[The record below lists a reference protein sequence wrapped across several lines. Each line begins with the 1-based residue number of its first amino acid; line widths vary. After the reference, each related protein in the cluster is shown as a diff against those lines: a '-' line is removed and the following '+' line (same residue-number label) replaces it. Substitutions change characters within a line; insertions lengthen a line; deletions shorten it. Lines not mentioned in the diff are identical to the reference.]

1 LIGVPSAADK
11 GGVQQTFFPSDRVA
25 RSLTLSTM
33 AFALSSGVFY
43 TVSALYFTRV
53 IGLGAT
59 TVGLG
64 LGIAGGVGVLAAY
77 SAGWLSDR
85 VGAHRVQ
92 VWATG
97 LNGLAM
103 LAYTLASDAV
113 VFTLVAC
120 LAIGMRSAS
129 GSSKQAMLAR
139 WYTGPER
146 VEVRARMRVVTNVFI
161 GLGTVGA
168 AAALLVDT
176 PAAYRTAMLAVGVLL
191 LLAALPLARLGRQV
205 PELAAKMV
213 EHAAAERPIDEQADE
228 QAAGTR
234 RSSSPL
240 RDRRYVAAVAC
251 NAVVAMHFGLQTVGV
266 PLWVATTE
274 APTAMVAVLLVL
286 NTVVVASLQVRASR
300 GTHDV
305 RHAGITVRRASWL
318 LAAACVLYA
327 LAGYGNLAAA
337 CALLVVAALAH
348 SLGEI
353 LGEAGGWGMA
363 FELADPQHAGAYQG
377 LSQTGY
383 ALASMVAPAL
393 VTATAIEHGTVG
405 WLGLGVMFV
414 VAGTA
419 AAAVARGRRERS
431 DAHRLGV
438 RHRLGQVGH
447 SRGRGLVAVSGP
459 AVDAEIPGAQ
469 SAGEQP
475 EVRGALGSV
484 RLRPGQE
491 EPA

>member
-1 LIGVPSAADK
+1 LNWMPSAADK

-85 VGAHRVQ
+85 VGAHHVQ
-92 VWATG
+92 AWATG

-103 LAYTLASDAV
+103 LAYTFASDAV
-113 VFTLVAC
+113 VFTLVAS
-120 LAIGMRSAS
+120 LAIGLRAAS

-161 GLGTVGA
+161 GLGTVAA

-205 PELAAKMV
+205 PELAARMV
-213 EHAAAERPIDEQADE
+213 QPAATERPDDERPADE

-234 RSSSPL
+234 RGSSPW
-240 RDRRYVAAVAC
+240 RDRRYVAAVTC
-251 NAVVAMHFGLQTVGV
+251 NSVVAMHFGLQTVGV

-305 RHAGITVRRASWL
+305 RYAGITVRRASWL
-318 LAAACVLYA
+318 LAVACVLYA
-327 LAGYGNLAAA
+327 LAGYGNLVAA

-383 ALASMVAPAL
+383 AVASMVAPAL

-405 WLGLGVMFV
+405 WLGLAALFV
-414 VAGTA
+414 VAGTS
-419 AAAVARGRRERS
+419 AAAVARGRSAPLRDGAAGKVDS
-431 DAHRLGV
+431 V
-438 RHRLGQVGH
+438 RGGQV
-447 SRGRGLVAVSGP
+447 R
-459 AVDAEIPGAQ
+459 
-469 SAGEQP
+469 
-475 EVRGALGSV
+475 
-484 RLRPGQE
+484 
-491 EPA
+491 

>member
-1 LIGVPSAADK
+1 M
-11 GGVQQTFFPSDRVA
+11 QQTFFPSDRVA

-77 SAGWLSDR
+77 TAGWLSDR
-85 VGAHRVQ
+85 VGAHHVQ
-92 VWATG
+92 AWATG

-103 LAYTLASDAV
+103 LAYTFASDAV

-161 GLGTVGA
+161 GLGTVAA

-205 PELAAKMV
+205 PELAARMV
-213 EHAAAERPIDEQADE
+213 QHAATEQPTDEQGP
-228 QAAGTR
+228 QRG
-234 RSSSPL
+234 SSPW

-251 NAVVAMHFGLQTVGV
+251 NSVVAMHFGLQTVGV

-305 RHAGITVRRASWL
+305 RHAGVTVRRASWL

-383 ALASMVAPAL
+383 AVASMVAPAL

-405 WLGLGVMFV
+405 WLGLAALFV

-419 AAAVARGRRERS
+419 AAIVARGRVGKPT
-431 DAHRLGV
+431 AAVV
-438 RHRLGQVGH
+438 R
-447 SRGRGLVAVSGP
+447 
-459 AVDAEIPGAQ
+459 
-469 SAGEQP
+469 
-475 EVRGALGSV
+475 
-484 RLRPGQE
+484 
-491 EPA
+491 

>member
-1 LIGVPSAADK
+1 M
-11 GGVQQTFFPSDRVA
+11 QQTFFPSDRVA

-53 IGLGAT
+53 VGLGAT

-77 SAGWLSDR
+77 GAGWLSDR

-92 VWATG
+92 AWATG

-113 VFTLVAC
+113 VFTLVAS
-120 LAIGMRSAS
+120 LAIGLRSAS

-146 VEVRARMRVVTNVFI
+146 VAVRARLRVVTNVFI
-161 GLGTVGA
+161 GLGTVAA

-176 PAAYRTAMLAVGVLL
+176 PAAYLTAMLAVGVLL
-191 LLAALPLARLGRQV
+191 LLAAVPLARLGREV
-205 PELAAKMV
+205 PELAARMV
-213 EHAAAERPIDEQADE
+213 QHTAAEQPRDGQADDG
-228 QAAGTR
+228 QAASTR
-234 RSSSPL
+234 RGSSPW

-251 NAVVAMHFGLQTVGV
+251 NSVVAMHFGLQTVGV

-318 LAAACVLYA
+318 LAVACVLYA

-337 CALLVVAALAH
+337 CALLVLAALAH
-348 SLGEI
+348 SLGEV

-363 FELADPQHAGAYQG
+363 FELADPQRAGAYQG

-405 WLGLGVMFV
+405 WLGLAALFV
-414 VAGTA
+414 AAGTA
-419 AAAVARGRRERS
+419 AAVVAGRRSARGGTTRWARWTRREGARS
-431 DAHRLGV
+431 
-438 RHRLGQVGH
+438 
-447 SRGRGLVAVSGP
+447 
-459 AVDAEIPGAQ
+459 AEDRSPQA
-469 SAGEQP
+469 
-475 EVRGALGSV
+475 RRV
-484 RLRPGQE
+484 RLS
-491 EPA
+491 

>member
-1 LIGVPSAADK
+1 M
-11 GGVQQTFFPSDRVA
+11 QQTFFPSDRVA

-77 SAGWLSDR
+77 TAGWLSDR
-85 VGAHRVQ
+85 VGAHHVQ
-92 VWATG
+92 AWATG

-161 GLGTVGA
+161 GLGTVAA

-205 PELAAKMV
+205 PELAARMV
-213 EHAAAERPIDEQADE
+213 QRVATEQADDE
-228 QAAGTR
+228 QGAR
-234 RSSSPL
+234 RGASPW

-305 RHAGITVRRASWL
+305 RYAGITVRRASWL

-383 ALASMVAPAL
+383 AVASMVAPAL

-405 WLGLGVMFV
+405 WLGLAALFV
-414 VAGTA
+414 AAGTA
-419 AAAVARGRRERS
+419 AAVVARGRVGKPT
-431 DAHRLGV
+431 AAVV
-438 RHRLGQVGH
+438 R
-447 SRGRGLVAVSGP
+447 
-459 AVDAEIPGAQ
+459 
-469 SAGEQP
+469 
-475 EVRGALGSV
+475 
-484 RLRPGQE
+484 
-491 EPA
+491 

>member
-1 LIGVPSAADK
+1 
-11 GGVQQTFFPSDRVA
+11 VQQTFFPSDRVA

-53 IGLGAT
+53 VGLGAT

-77 SAGWLSDR
+77 TAGWLSDR
-85 VGAHRVQ
+85 VGAHHVQ
-92 VWATG
+92 AWATG

-161 GLGTVGA
+161 GLGTVAA

-176 PAAYRTAMLAVGVLL
+176 SAAYRTAMLAVGVLL

-205 PELAAKMV
+205 PELAARMV
-213 EHAAAERPIDEQADE
+213 QHAGTEQPVKEGADDE
-228 QAAGTR
+228 QAAGPR
-234 RSSSPL
+234 RGSSPW
-240 RDRRYVAAVAC
+240 RDRRYVAGVAC
-251 NAVVAMHFGLQTVGV
+251 NAVIAMHFGLQTVGV

-383 ALASMVAPAL
+383 AVASMVAPAL

-405 WLGLGVMFV
+405 WLGLGALFV
-414 VAGTA
+414 AAGTGA
-419 AAAVARGRRERS
+419 AVVARGRRVRRVRRERS
-431 DAHRLGV
+431 DADRLGV

-447 SRGRGLVAVSGP
+447 SRGRGLVAVSGST
-459 AVDAEIPGAQ
+459 VDVEVPGAQ
-469 SAGEQP
+469 GAGEQP
-475 EVRGALGSV
+475 EVRGALGSLP
-484 RLRPGQE
+484 LRPGQQ

>member
-1 LIGVPSAADK
+1 LIAAPSAADK
-11 GGVQQTFFPSDRVA
+11 GAVQQTFFPSDRVA

-77 SAGWLSDR
+77 GAGWLSDR
-85 VGAHRVQ
+85 VGAHHVQ
-92 VWATG
+92 AWATG

-120 LAIGMRSAS
+120 LAIGTRSAS

-161 GLGTVGA
+161 GLGTMAA

-205 PELAAKMV
+205 PELAARMV
-213 EHAAAERPIDEQADE
+213 QHAVAEQPIDEGAINEQADDE

-234 RSSSPL
+234 RASSPW

-251 NAVVAMHFGLQTVGV
+251 NSVVAMHFGLQTVGV

-274 APTAMVAVLLVL
+274 APTTMVAVLLVL

-305 RHAGITVRRASWL
+305 RYAGITVRRASWL

-327 LAGYGNLAAA
+327 LAGYGNLVAA

-383 ALASMVAPAL
+383 AVASMVAPAL

-405 WLGLGVMFV
+405 WLGLAALFV

-419 AAAVARGRRERS
+419 AAAVARGRS
-431 DAHRLGV
+431 ARLRDGAEGKV
-438 RHRLGQVGH
+438 DSV
-447 SRGRGLVAVSGP
+447 RGR
-459 AVDAEIPGAQ
+459 Q
-469 SAGEQP
+469 
-475 EVRGALGSV
+475 VR
-484 RLRPGQE
+484 
-491 EPA
+491 

>member
-1 LIGVPSAADK
+1 M
-11 GGVQQTFFPSDRVA
+11 QQTFFPSDRVA

-77 SAGWLSDR
+77 GAGWLSDR
-85 VGAHRVQ
+85 VGAHHVQ
-92 VWATG
+92 AWATG

-205 PELAAKMV
+205 PELAARMV
-213 EHAAAERPIDEQADE
+213 QHAVAEQPIDEGAING
-228 QAAGTR
+228 QAARTR
-234 RSSSPL
+234 HGSSPW
-240 RDRRYVAAVAC
+240 RDRRYVAGVAC
-251 NAVVAMHFGLQTVGV
+251 NAVIAMHFGLQTVGV

-286 NTVVVASLQVRASR
+286 NTVVVAALQVRASR

-305 RHAGITVRRASWL
+305 RHAGVTVRRASWL

-327 LAGYGNLAAA
+327 LAGYGNLVAA
-337 CALLVVAALAH
+337 CALLLVAALAH

-383 ALASMVAPAL
+383 AVASMVAPAL

-405 WLGLGVMFV
+405 WLGLAALFV
-414 VAGTA
+414 VAGTGA
-419 AAAVARGRRERS
+419 AMVARGRS
-431 DAHRLGV
+431 ARLPDGA
-438 RHRLGQVGH
+438 VGRVDPV
-447 SRGRGLVAVSGP
+447 RGR
-459 AVDAEIPGAQ
+459 Q
-469 SAGEQP
+469 
-475 EVRGALGSV
+475 VR
-484 RLRPGQE
+484 
-491 EPA
+491 

>member
-1 LIGVPSAADK
+1 M
-11 GGVQQTFFPSDRVA
+11 QQTFFPSDRVA

-77 SAGWLSDR
+77 GAGWLSDR
-85 VGAHRVQ
+85 VGAHHVQ
-92 VWATG
+92 AWATG

-113 VFTLVAC
+113 VFTLVAS
-120 LAIGMRSAS
+120 LAIGLRSAS

-161 GLGTVGA
+161 GLGTVAA

-176 PAAYRTAMLAVGVLL
+176 PAAYRTAMVAVGVLL

-205 PELAAKMV
+205 PELAARMV
-213 EHAAAERPIDEQADE
+213 QHAATEQPTDEQSDE
-228 QAAGTR
+228 QGR
-234 RSSSPL
+234 RRGSSPW

-305 RHAGITVRRASWL
+305 RHAGVTVRRASWL

-383 ALASMVAPAL
+383 AVASMVAPAL

-405 WLGLGVMFV
+405 WLGLAALFV
-414 VAGTA
+414 AAGTA
-419 AAAVARGRRERS
+419 AAMVARG
-431 DAHRLGV
+431 GV
-438 RHRLGQVGH
+438 GKPTAA
-447 SRGRGLVAVSGP
+447 LV
-459 AVDAEIPGAQ
+459 
-469 SAGEQP
+469 
-475 EVRGALGSV
+475 R
-484 RLRPGQE
+484 
-491 EPA
+491 

>member
-1 LIGVPSAADK
+1 MKPHATSIELHALRG
-11 GGVQQTFFPSDRVA
+11 GQRGVQQTFFPSDRVA

-77 SAGWLSDR
+77 GAGWLSDR
-85 VGAHRVQ
+85 VGAHHVQ
-92 VWATG
+92 AWATG

-113 VFTLVAC
+113 VFTLVAS
-120 LAIGMRSAS
+120 LAIGLRSAS

-161 GLGTVGA
+161 GLGTVAA

-205 PELAAKMV
+205 PELAARMV
-213 EHAAAERPIDEQADE
+213 QHATERADDEQAGE
-228 QAAGTR
+228 QGTR
-234 RSSSPL
+234 RGSSPW

-286 NTVVVASLQVRASR
+286 NTVVVALLQVRASR

-305 RHAGITVRRASWL
+305 RHAGVTVRRASWL

-405 WLGLGVMFV
+405 WLGLAALFV
-414 VAGTA
+414 AAGTA
-419 AAAVARGRRERS
+419 AAVVARGRSAPLR
-431 DAHRLGV
+431 DGA
-438 RHRLGQVGH
+438 
-447 SRGRGLVAVSGP
+447 VAR
-459 AVDAEIPGAQ
+459 Q
-469 SAGEQP
+469 T
-475 EVRGALGSV
+475 R
-484 RLRPGQE
+484 
-491 EPA
+491 

>member
-1 LIGVPSAADK
+1 M
-11 GGVQQTFFPSDRVA
+11 QQTFFPSDRVA

-77 SAGWLSDR
+77 TAGWLSDR
-85 VGAHRVQ
+85 VGAHHVQ
-92 VWATG
+92 AWATG

-103 LAYTLASDAV
+103 LAYTFASDAV

-161 GLGTVGA
+161 GLGTVAA

-176 PAAYRTAMLAVGVLL
+176 PAAYQTAMLAVGVLL

-205 PELAAKMV
+205 PELAARMV
-213 EHAAAERPIDEQADE
+213 QHRATEHAATEQ
-228 QAAGTR
+228 GTPR
-234 RSSSPL
+234 GSSPW

-286 NTVVVASLQVRASR
+286 NTVVVAALQVRASR

-383 ALASMVAPAL
+383 AVASMVAPAL

-405 WLGLGVMFV
+405 WLGLAALFV
-414 VAGTA
+414 AAGTA
-419 AAAVARGRRERS
+419 AAVVARGRVGKPT
-431 DAHRLGV
+431 AAVV
-438 RHRLGQVGH
+438 R
-447 SRGRGLVAVSGP
+447 
-459 AVDAEIPGAQ
+459 
-469 SAGEQP
+469 
-475 EVRGALGSV
+475 
-484 RLRPGQE
+484 
-491 EPA
+491 

>member
-1 LIGVPSAADK
+1 M
-11 GGVQQTFFPSDRVA
+11 QQTFFPSDRVA

-77 SAGWLSDR
+77 TAGWLSDR
-85 VGAHRVQ
+85 VGAHHVQ
-92 VWATG
+92 AWATG

-161 GLGTVGA
+161 GLGTVAA

-205 PELAAKMV
+205 PELAARMV
-213 EHAAAERPIDEQADE
+213 QHRATEHAATEQ
-228 QAAGTR
+228 GTPR
-234 RSSSPL
+234 GSSPW

-286 NTVVVASLQVRASR
+286 NTVVVAALQVRASR

-383 ALASMVAPAL
+383 AVASMVAPAL

-405 WLGLGVMFV
+405 WLGLAALFV
-414 VAGTA
+414 AAGTA
-419 AAAVARGRRERS
+419 AAVVARGRVGKPT
-431 DAHRLGV
+431 AAVV
-438 RHRLGQVGH
+438 R
-447 SRGRGLVAVSGP
+447 
-459 AVDAEIPGAQ
+459 
-469 SAGEQP
+469 
-475 EVRGALGSV
+475 
-484 RLRPGQE
+484 
-491 EPA
+491 

>member
-1 LIGVPSAADK
+1 M
-11 GGVQQTFFPSDRVA
+11 QQTFFPSDRVA

-77 SAGWLSDR
+77 TAGWLSDR
-85 VGAHRVQ
+85 VGAHHVQ
-92 VWATG
+92 AWATG

-103 LAYTLASDAV
+103 LAYTFASDAV

-161 GLGTVGA
+161 GLGTVAA

-205 PELAAKMV
+205 PELAARMV
-213 EHAAAERPIDEQADE
+213 QHAATEHTAPAQ
-228 QAAGTR
+228 GTR
-234 RSSSPL
+234 RGSSPW

-251 NAVVAMHFGLQTVGV
+251 NSVVAMHFGLQTVGV

-286 NTVVVASLQVRASR
+286 NTVVVAALQVRASR

-305 RHAGITVRRASWL
+305 RHAGVTVRRASWL

-383 ALASMVAPAL
+383 AVASMVAPAL

-405 WLGLGVMFV
+405 WLALGAMFV
-414 VAGTA
+414 LAGTG
-419 AAAVARGRRERS
+419 AAAVARGR
-431 DAHRLGV
+431 
-438 RHRLGQVGH
+438 
-447 SRGRGLVAVSGP
+447 
-459 AVDAEIPGAQ
+459 AEPGAAPLRD
-469 SAGEQP
+469 SAVGT
-475 EVRGALGSV
+475 G
-484 RLRPGQE
+484 LR
-491 EPA
+491 